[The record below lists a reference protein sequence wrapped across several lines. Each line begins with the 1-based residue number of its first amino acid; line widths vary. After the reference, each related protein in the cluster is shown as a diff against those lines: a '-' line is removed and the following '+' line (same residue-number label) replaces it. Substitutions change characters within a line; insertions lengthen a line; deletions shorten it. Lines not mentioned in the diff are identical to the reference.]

1 MLVERLRV
9 VILGPPG
16 VGKGTYASAIS
27 RAFGIPHI
35 STGELLRREIA
46 AGTELGVKARYFV
59 ERGLLVPD
67 EIVNQVLCNYLS
79 LEECRRGYVLD
90 GYPRTISQAR
100 FLESLAPA
108 NAAVALR
115 ASIETIVS
123 RLAGRLYCP
132 ACGRVYHVTWR
143 PPTREGFCDTC
154 GTPLARRSDD
164 DPSVVAK
171 RVRIYYEEVSE
182 VVEFYRKLG
191 KLLEFDANVDS
202 VVGVP
207 KLLSILAERAV
218 RIPPESY

>member
-1 MLVERLRV
+1 MEKLRV

-27 RAFGIPHI
+27 KAFGIPHI

-46 AGTELGVKARYFV
+46 AGTELGMKARHFV

-67 EIVNQVLCNYLS
+67 DIVNKVLCKFLS
-79 LEECRRGYVLD
+79 LEECKRGYVLD
-90 GYPRTISQAR
+90 GYPRTISQAT
-100 FLESLAPA
+100 FLESVAPA
-108 NAAVALR
+108 DAAIVLR
-115 ASIETIVS
+115 ASIETIAS

-132 ACGRVYHVTWR
+132 ACGRVYHATWR
-143 PPTREGFCDTC
+143 PPTREGSCDGC
-154 GTPLARRSDD
+154 GAPLVRRPDD

-182 VVEFYRKLG
+182 VVEFYGKLG
-191 KLLEFDANVDS
+191 KLLEFDADVDS

-207 KLLSILAERAV
+207 KLLSILAEKAAK
-218 RIPPESY
+218 ITA

>member
-1 MLVERLRV
+1 MEKLRV

-27 RAFGIPHI
+27 KAFGIPHI

-46 AGTELGVKARYFV
+46 AGTELGMKARHFV

-67 EIVNQVLCNYLS
+67 DIVNKVLCKFLS
-79 LEECRRGYVLD
+79 LEECKRGYVLD
-90 GYPRTISQAR
+90 GYPRTISQAT
-100 FLESLAPA
+100 FLESVAPA
-108 NAAVALR
+108 DAAIVLR
-115 ASIETIVS
+115 ASIETIAS

-132 ACGRVYHVTWR
+132 ACGRVYHATWR
-143 PPTREGFCDTC
+143 PPTREGLCDGC
-154 GTPLARRSDD
+154 GAPLVRRPDD

-182 VVEFYRKLG
+182 VVEFYGKLG
-191 KLLEFDANVDS
+191 KLLEFDADVDS

-207 KLLSILAERAV
+207 KLLSILAEKAAK
-218 RIPPESY
+218 ITA